1 MYLTINSFLLLAFYS
16 SSSASSSSSSSSSD
30 LNLDQS
36 IWWYNL
42 PLLLLSQIES
52 VTEPYTTSITTH
64 PTTMY
69 VKYNMFDFFQTLLY
83 NVDDTACS
91 TPRLLLNEVENLLA
105 YLLCRQS
112 K

>member
-1 MYLTINSFLLLAFYS
+1 
-16 SSSASSSSSSSSSD
+16 
-30 LNLDQS
+30 
-36 IWWYNL
+36 
-42 PLLLLSQIES
+42 
-52 VTEPYTTSITTH
+52 
-64 PTTMY
+64 MY